1 MSLERFKEQG
11 FIHLE
16 NVIDPLLL
24 AYTRELAINLKK
36 KYQYFEGQ
44 PRHNGTGFFWKGL
57 EMASTLDP
65 NLYASYTDPT
75 MYELAK
81 TYLEVEEPFLFNDQ
95 VVVKLPNDNFG
106 FPEHFDNQYG
116 PDPQGALNG
125 DFRTINFC
133 QILTDTPLETGP
145 LSCLNKKTNKW
156 EVILAKAGDIIA
168 IDGNTLHRSSTNISD
183 KIRALYACVYS
194 SHPIGDFQKGFYN
207 EKFKIK
213 IF

>member
-1 MSLERFKEQG
+1 MSLEKFREQG

-24 AYTRELAINLKK
+24 THTRELAINLKK

-44 PRHNGTGFFWKGL
+44 PRHNGSGLFWKGL

-65 NLYASYTDPT
+65 RLYTSYTDPV
-75 MYELAK
+75 MFELAK

-116 PDPQGALNG
+116 PDPKGALNG
-125 DFRTINFC
+125 EFKTINFC
-133 QILTDTPLETGP
+133 QILTDMPLETGP
-145 LSCLNKKTNKW
+145 LSCLNKKTGQW

-168 IDGNTLHRSSTNISD
+168 IDGNTLHRSSTNTSVN
-183 KIRALYACVYS
+183 IRALYACVYS
-194 SHPIGDFQKGFYN
+194 SHAIGDFQKGFYN